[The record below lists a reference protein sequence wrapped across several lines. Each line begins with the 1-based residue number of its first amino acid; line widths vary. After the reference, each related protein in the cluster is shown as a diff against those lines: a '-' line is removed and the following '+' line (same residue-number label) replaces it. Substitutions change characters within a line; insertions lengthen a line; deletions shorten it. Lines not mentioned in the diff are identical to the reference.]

1 MEPTFRSLLY
11 DHPHLYDLVF
21 PDPNETL
28 VEMCRATFKRYLPV
42 PPTSLLDIG
51 CGNGRLLASL
61 NASIPECW
69 GVDLVGSNIAYARS
83 RGGPCVFHVGDMRTV
98 RFGRT
103 FDAVICLGNALSY
116 LLTDE
121 DLAQGVA
128 TFDAHARSGSLLVLD
143 LLSARCYLDGDGFR
157 ERIEGRIE
165 TPEFTADS
173 TAVHRLDRLARRL
186 KRTRTWQIPGQPD
199 VVDIAE
205 YRLLYPEEIRRLL
218 EEDGFEVL
226 AMYDNREFRDSNLSG
241 TITSEPDCAGMRGR
255 KLYVFA
261 RKP

>member
-11 DHPHLYDLVF
+11 DHPHLYDFVF

-61 NASIPECW
+61 SASIPECW

-98 RFGRT
+98 RLGRT

-121 DLAQGVA
+121 DLAQGIA
-128 TFDAHARSGSLLVLD
+128 SFDAHAHPGSLLVLD
-143 LLSARCYLDGDGFR
+143 LLNARCYLDGDGFR

-173 TAVHRLDRLARRL
+173 VAVHGLDRAARRL
-186 KRTRTWQIPGQPD
+186 RRTRTWKISGEAD
-199 VVDIAE
+199 VVDAVE
-205 YRLLYPEEIRRLL
+205 YRLLYPEDVRRLL
-218 EEDGFEVL
+218 EAGGVEGL
-226 AMYDNREFRDSNLSG
+226 AMYDKREVRDSDPFR
-241 TITSEPDCAGMRGR
+241 TVTPQPHCAGMRG
-255 KLYVFA
+255 
-261 RKP
+261 

>member
-1 MEPTFRSLLY
+1 MEPAFRSLLY
-11 DHPHLYDLVF
+11 DRPGLYDLVF
-21 PDPNETL
+21 PEPDQTRA
-28 VEMCRATFKRYLPV
+28 EMCREAFKRYLSL

-51 CGNGRLLASL
+51 CGNGCLLASL
-61 NASIPECW
+61 SASIPECW

-98 RFGRT
+98 RLGRT

-121 DLAQGVA
+121 ELAQGVA
-128 TFDAHARSGSLLVLD
+128 TFDAHARPGALLILD
-143 LLSARCYLDGDGFR
+143 LLNARCYLDGEGFR

-173 TAVHRLDRLARRL
+173 VAVHSLDRSARRL
-186 KRTRTWQIPGQPD
+186 KRTRTWHIPGQPE

-218 EEDGFEVL
+218 EAGGFEVL
-226 AMYDNREFRDSNLSG
+226 AMYDNRELRDSDL
-241 TITSEPDCAGMRGR
+241 AG
-255 KLYVFA
+255 
-261 RKP
+261 